1 MAKRVLLTEKFR
13 EVFTPEL
20 REVGERGWLVEP
32 ISVGPDHFYAD
43 VALGDEYWTAELEA
57 ARWRLF
63 GECDCPEGTAG
74 RVCGH
79 LWTLLR
85 KAEEFGDLG
94 AATKRS
100 VSGKVIECATEEEDE
115 WEDEEWEDE
124 EEEDWDENNE
134 EDWDEEISPSAM
146 RRKIADIEQEIL
158 ALQGALSRSSPA
170 PEREDR
176 PEQADIHCLVEPA
189 PFPKGRKAVVRLYW
203 SERGSPPQWDARHIY
218 DPGPQGS
225 WGEPDYLALLRP
237 FRRKIWSEEVGFHFE
252 IEGGV
257 ARVALRKMVERKRTA
272 LRTGDGE
279 PIPLRWQEGAA
290 WRFVPTL
297 AAAGDGYRASGRFEG
312 AEGTV
317 ELIEARL
324 LADGIVL
331 APGLAFEAETGKGA
345 RHLRELH
352 EAGGERWLSES
363 EAREWAMTLR
373 LENAWPLDGFPPEL
387 LPPVR
392 EERPRTQLH
401 VRTAKFKYRGKEQL
415 HLELSF
421 LYGSVAVPAKAGGDL
436 VRCGGDLLVRDRGGE
451 EAAGDLLR
459 LLGCRYSTNAAKEEP
474 GWKLSP
480 AELDRVV
487 WELVEREWLV
497 TAAGKTY
504 RKPLDKALTLKSGT
518 DWLEMRG
525 GIDFGDGLVPLPRL
539 LAAAKRGASA
549 VRLDDGT
556 YGLLPR
562 EWLERYTVLT
572 ELGEVEGDAIR
583 FRLAQ
588 AALVEALL
596 RERGEEAEAALA
608 EVRSAWSSFSGAGPA
623 DPPEGF
629 VGTLRDYQRIG
640 LGWLR
645 GLRELGLGGC
655 LADDMGLGKT
665 VQVLALLAER
675 AGADSAPSL
684 VVAPRS
690 LLFNWEAES
699 ARFAPDLRVRSHH
712 GTGRARATGDF
723 TGADVFLTTYGTLR
737 QDVELLAQVPF
748 DLVVLDESQAI
759 KNADTSTA
767 KCARALRAR
776 QRLVMTGT
784 PVENRIE
791 DLFSQFSFLNPGL
804 FGSGSLASRLEA
816 GDARAIGKALR
827 PLILR
832 RTKSQVAKELP
843 PKTEQTL
850 YCELGEEQRR
860 DYDHLRD
867 FYRQELGK
875 EGKGRFDVLSALLRL
890 RQTACHAGL
899 VSPAGDQIPSAKLD
913 LLFAELATLR
923 EEGRKALVFSQFTS
937 LLRRVERELVAQG
950 MGYCYL
956 DGGTKD
962 RGEVVRRF
970 QEEADLGVFL
980 ISLKAGGV
988 GLNLTAADTVFL
1000 LDPWWNPAA
1009 ESQAIDRTYRIGQD
1023 QPVFAYRL
1031 IARDTVEE
1039 KVLALQ
1045 ERKRALAAAV
1055 VGSEEGFAAALT
1067 LDDLNEL
1074 LG

>member
-1 MAKRVLLTEKFR
+1 MAKQVSLTDKFR
-13 EVFTPEL
+13 DVFTPEM
-20 REVGERGWLVEP
+20 RELGERNWLVDP
-32 ISVGPDHFYAD
+32 VGTGPHFFSAD
-43 VALGDEYWTAELEA
+43 VSLGDECWLTELEVYG
-57 ARWRLF
+57 RRLL
-63 GECDCPEGTAG
+63 GECDCPEGLAG

-94 AATKRS
+94 LATKRS
-100 VSGKVIECATEEEDE
+100 VSGKVIECPTEADDEDDEDEDEWGDEYDDGDEGWEEDE
-115 WEDEEWEDE
+115 EADA
-124 EEEDWDENNE
+124 
-134 EDWDEEISPSAM
+134 SPIMGLS
-146 RRKIADIEQEIL
+146 IADLEKDIL
-158 ALQGALSRSSPA
+158 ELRGAFDYRP
-170 PEREDR
+170 PEEPKDDR
-176 PEQADIHCLVEPA
+176 PERPDIHCLIEPA
-189 PFPKGRKAVVRLYW
+189 PFPRGRKAVVRLYW
-203 SERGSPPQWDARHIY
+203 SERGKPAAWDSRHIY
-218 DPGPQGS
+218 DPSPMGS
-225 WGEPDYLALLRP
+225 WGEPDYLAMLRP
-237 FRRKIWSEEVGFHFE
+237 FRHKIWSWEGGFYFE

-257 ARVALRKMVERKRTA
+257 ARVALRKMALTERTV
-272 LRTGDGE
+272 LRTGDDE
-279 PIPLRWQEGAA
+279 PVPLRWQEGSA

-297 AAAGDGYRASGRFEG
+297 DAAGDGYRASGRFEG
-312 AEGTV
+312 AERTV
-317 ELIEARL
+317 ELTEARL
-324 LADGIVL
+324 LVDRVVL
-331 APGLAFEAETGKGA
+331 TPGLAFEAETGKGA
-345 RHLRELH
+345 RHLHELH
-352 EAGGERWLSES
+352 EAGGERWLSEA
-363 EAREWAMTLR
+363 EAREWVLRLR
-373 LENAWPLDGFPPEL
+373 LECGWPLAGLPPEL

-421 LYGSVAVPAKAGGDL
+421 LYDSVAVSAKTAGEL
-436 VRCGGDLLVRDRGGE
+436 VRSGRQLLVRDRTE
-451 EAAGDLLR
+451 EAAGGELLR
-459 LLGCRYSTNAAKEEP
+459 LLGCRYNTNAAKEEP

-497 TAAGKTY
+497 TAEGKTY
-504 RKPLDKALTLKSGT
+504 RKPQEKSLTISSGT
-518 DWLEMRG
+518 DWLEVRG
-525 GIDFGDGLVPLPRL
+525 GIDFGEGTVPFPKL

-588 AALVEALL
+588 GALLDALL
-596 RERGEEAEAALA
+596 RERGEEAAAALA
-608 EVRSAWSSFSGAGPA
+608 EVRGAWKDFAGTGPA

-665 VQVLALLAER
+665 IQVLALLAER
-675 AGADSAPSL
+675 AGVDSAPSL

-690 LLFNWEAES
+690 LLFNWEAEA
-699 ARFAPDLRVRSHH
+699 ARFAPGLRVCSHH
-712 GTGRARATGDF
+712 GAGRAREVGDF

-759 KNADTSTA
+759 KNADTTTA

-804 FGSGSLASRLEA
+804 FGSGALASRLEA
-816 GDARAIGKALR
+816 ADAMAIGKALR

-832 RTKSQVAKELP
+832 RTKTQVAKELP
-843 PKTEQTL
+843 PKTEKTL
-850 YCELGEEQRR
+850 FCELGEEQRR
-860 DYDHLRD
+860 EYDQLRD

-875 EGKGRFDVLSALLRL
+875 EGKGRFDVLAALLRL
-890 RQTACHAGL
+890 RQTACHAAL
-899 VSPAGDQIPSAKLD
+899 VSPAGEQIPSAKLD

-923 EEGRKALVFSQFTS
+923 EEGRKTLVFSQFTR
-937 LLRRVERELVAQG
+937 LLRLVEGELKTQG
-950 MGYCYL
+950 VGYCYL
-956 DGGTKD
+956 DGKTKD
-962 RGEVVRRF
+962 RREIVRRF

-1009 ESQAIDRTYRIGQD
+1009 ESQAIDRLYRIGQD